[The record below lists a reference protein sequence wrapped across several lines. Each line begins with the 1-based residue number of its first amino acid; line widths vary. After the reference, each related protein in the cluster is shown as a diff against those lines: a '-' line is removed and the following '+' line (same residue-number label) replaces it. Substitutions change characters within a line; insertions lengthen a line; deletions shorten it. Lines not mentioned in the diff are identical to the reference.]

1 MSALDGFL
9 STWDKAR
16 DTFGSGAPQTGEQFD
31 QSAQFESMQSTVQTA
46 APGSRWTGTAAN
58 AYGTVNAE
66 HARVLGELAALD
78 KRLAAHV
85 NESANVVAAGRQN
98 LDTLRQWV
106 VDAAASVPPGKNRDQ
121 LLMPIVQ
128 RGLSE
133 LTGIVTSSN
142 NELARVA
149 GAITK
154 LGPEW
159 DALKDQKMGGT
170 GKDGDVELVGNED
183 Q

>member
-16 DTFGSGAPQTGEQFD
+16 DTFGSGVPQTGEQFD
-31 QSAQFESMQSTVQTA
+31 QSAQFESLQSTVQTA
-46 APGSRWTGTAAN
+46 APGSNWTGTAAN
-58 AYGTVNAE
+58 AYGAVNTE
-66 HARVLGELAALD
+66 HARVLGELAKLD
-78 KRLAAHV
+78 RRLAAHV
-85 NESANVVAAGRQN
+85 NESAYVVATGRQN
-98 LDTLRQWV
+98 LDNLRQWV
-106 VDAAASVPPGKNRDQ
+106 VDAAASVPQGKNRDQ

-128 RGLSE
+128 RGLGE

-149 GAITK
+149 GDITK

-159 DALKDQKMGGT
+159 DALKDERMAEPARAT
-170 GKDGDVELVGNED
+170 PRTTTSSW
-183 Q
+183 